1 MVGRRSFPSG
11 MAQRGR
17 GKLLV
22 SGKVNVVQKQG
33 ETLHPLKLTKGSF
46 TFENRPK
53 IAKGNSNLP
62 TISGRVF
69 FLEVFSLQKT
79 FHFILPRTYRY
90 MSLSSL

>member
-1 MVGRRSFPSG
+1 
-11 MAQRGR
+11 MAQPGR

-22 SGKVNVVQKQG
+22 SGKINVVQKQG
-33 ETLHPLKLTKGSF
+33 ETLHPMKLAKGSL
-46 TFENRPK
+46 TPENRPN
-53 IAKGNSNLP
+53 IAKGHSHLP

-79 FHFILPRTYRY
+79 FHFILPGTYRY